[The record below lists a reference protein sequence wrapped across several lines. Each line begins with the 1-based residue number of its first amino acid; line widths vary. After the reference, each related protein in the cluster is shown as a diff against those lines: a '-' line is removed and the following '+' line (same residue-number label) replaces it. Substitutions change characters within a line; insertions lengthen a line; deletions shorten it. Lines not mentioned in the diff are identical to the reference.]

1 MTTSLVPS
9 GTEGNIEIFYRLR
22 LNDRVSLTPDLQSI
36 VQPVHSR
43 NSNGLAVG
51 TLRAVFEF

>member
-1 MTTSLVPS
+1 MVPS